1 MAETAKSIQK
11 TTDLFSKDS
20 KEESVPKSIN
30 NIHNKAFMWHNILL
44 KCQEIKNLSAAT
56 STGFSQAKRLK

>member
-11 TTDLFSKDS
+11 TIDLFSKDS

-30 NIHNKAFMWHNILL
+30 NIHNKAFIWHNILL
-44 KCQEIKNLSAAT
+44 KHQEVKNPSASANT
-56 STGFSQAKRLK
+56 DFSQAKRPK

>member
-11 TTDLFSKDS
+11 TRDLFSKDS

-30 NIHNKAFMWHNILL
+30 KIHNKAFIWHNILL
-44 KCQEIKNLSAAT
+44 KCQEIKNPSAST
-56 STGFSQAKRLK
+56 NTGF